1 MFDGWMRLD
10 GWIVPT
16 ATERDA
22 DGRGKASS
30 SSRTRVSFIGV
41 DAEKRAVEH
50 PNPNKRI
57 IIVNESN
64 RIESRSSAAVWI
76 IARER

>member
-1 MFDGWMRLD
+1 MDALMD

-30 SSRTRVSFIGV
+30 SSSSRTRVV
-41 DAEKRAVEH
+41 AEKRVEH
-50 PNPNKRI
+50 PNPKRI

>member
-1 MFDGWMRLD
+1 MDAF

-41 DAEKRAVEH
+41 DAEKRVEL
-50 PNPNKRI
+50 PNPKRI
-57 IIVNESN
+57 IIVNEPN

>member
-1 MFDGWMRLD
+1 MD

-30 SSRTRVSFIGV
+30 SSSSRTRVSFI
-41 DAEKRAVEH
+41 AEKRVEH
-50 PNPNKRI
+50 PNPKRI

-64 RIESRSSAAVWI
+64 RTEPNRVRAQQFLDRA
-76 IARER
+76 

>member
-1 MFDGWMRLD
+1 MDAF

-30 SSRTRVSFIGV
+30 SSSSRTRV
-41 DAEKRAVEH
+41 DAEKRVE
-50 PNPNKRI
+50 NFRTRS
-57 IIVNESN
+57 ES
-64 RIESRSSAAVWI
+64 SS
-76 IARER
+76 